1 MLWQVKQFKGVVQ
14 KKKSQ
19 IMAKASVTQ
28 ANNGCLQLLGESF
41 VPKISLQVRWL
52 LAD

>member
-14 KKKSQ
+14 KKPQ

>member
-1 MLWQVKQFKGVVQ
+1 
-14 KKKSQ
+14 
-19 IMAKASVTQ
+19 MAKASVTQ

-41 VPKISLQVRWL
+41 VPKILQVRWL